1 MDPQHPPN
9 PPDDWSDHAA
19 AKDADT
25 PIITS
30 MKVQPEPE
38 VQAYGNDN
46 LTWQGQ
52 SEHIDGQDAVPAH
65 SHDED
70 LPDHEVRDILRLER
84 LRIQLKGCRVMTAL
98 MHDRILILK
107 SEELGVMRE
116 LTT

>member
-1 MDPQHPPN
+1 LFSASKNIQGFLLQMDPQHPPN

-46 LTWQGQ
+46 LTWQG
-52 SEHIDGQDAVPAH
+52 
-65 SHDED
+65 
-70 LPDHEVRDILRLER
+70 
-84 LRIQLKGCRVMTAL
+84 
-98 MHDRILILK
+98 
-107 SEELGVMRE
+107 
-116 LTT
+116 